1 MEIIIHTLNDLP
13 GAAKQFIDS
22 LGNRK
27 VVVFNG
33 DMGAGKTTFITAV
46 LKAMGIPDPDGSPT
60 YAIVNTYQSLYFG
73 PVYHL
78 DVYRLDS
85 LDEALETGVEEL
97 LYSGGYCFIE
107 WGEKIAELLP
117 DDTVEVSIAVN
128 EQQTRV
134 VTMHNL

>member
-1 MEIIIHTLNDLP
+1 MELVLQSLDDLP
-13 GAAKQFIDS
+13 FAAKQFIDS

-33 DMGAGKTTFITAV
+33 EMGAGKTTFITAV

-60 YAIVNTYQSLYFG
+60 YALVNTYQSLYFG

-85 LDEALETGVEEL
+85 LDEALETGIEEL

-107 WGEKIAELLP
+107 WGEKIAEILP
-117 DDTVEVSIAVN
+117 DDTVEVTISVQDNLYRRISIDD
-128 EQQTRV
+128 
-134 VTMHNL
+134 